1 LAAKFSATSTNPIAE
16 DIMSRIGKLPISV
29 PKGVDINIDA
39 NNYVTVKG
47 SKGSLSLHVDS
58 AISVE
63 KNDTEV
69 VLTRASEDKRDR
81 AMHGLYRSL
90 LNNMVN
96 GVSNGFTK
104 ELELIGVG
112 YRANMNGNILEL
124 ALGYS
129 HPFFFVPPS
138 EIKIEVDT
146 KTSKNPRII
155 ITGIDKELVGQV
167 AAKIRSLRKPE
178 PYKGKGV
185 RYVGENVRRKA
196 GKSAGK

>member
-1 LAAKFSATSTNPIAE
+1 
-16 DIMSRIGKLPISV
+16 MSRIGKLPINL
-29 PKGVDINIDA
+29 PGGVDVNVDP
-39 NNYVTVKG
+39 NNQVTVKG
-47 SKGSLSLHVDS
+47 AKGTLSLQVDQC
-58 AISVE
+58 IKIE
-63 KNDTEV
+63 KNGSEINLQRST
-69 VLTRASEDKRDR
+69 EDKRDR

-90 LNNMVN
+90 INNMVV
-96 GVSNGFTK
+96 GVSTGFKK

-112 YRANMNGNILEL
+112 YRANTNGNILEL

-129 HPFFFVPPS
+129 HPFYFVPPS
-138 EIKIEVDT
+138 DIGIEVDT
-146 KTSKNPRII
+146 KSSKNTRII

-185 RYVGENVRRKA
+185 RYVNEVVRRKA

>member
-1 LAAKFSATSTNPIAE
+1 
-16 DIMSRIGKLPISV
+16 MSRIGKLPINL
-29 PKGVDINIDA
+29 PGGVNVNVDA
-39 NNYVTVKG
+39 NNQVTVKG
-47 SKGSLSLHVDS
+47 AKGTLSLHVDQC
-58 AISVE
+58 IKIE
-63 KNDTEV
+63 QNGTEIN
-69 VLTRASEDKRDR
+69 LHRSTEDKRDR

-90 LNNMVN
+90 INNMVV
-96 GVSNGFTK
+96 GVSSGFKK

-112 YRANMNGNILEL
+112 YRATTNGNILEL

-129 HPFFFVPPS
+129 HPFYFVPPS
-138 EIKIEVDT
+138 DIGIEVDT
-146 KTSKNPRII
+146 KSSKNTRII

-185 RYVGENVRRKA
+185 RYVNEVVRRKA

>member
-1 LAAKFSATSTNPIAE
+1 
-16 DIMSRIGKLPISV
+16 MSRIGKLPINL
-29 PKGVDINIDA
+29 PGGVDINVDPS
-39 NNYVTVKG
+39 NQVTVKG
-47 SKGSLSLHVDS
+47 AKGTLSLQVDQC
-58 AISVE
+58 IQIE
-63 KNDTEV
+63 KNGSEV
-69 VLTRASEDKRDR
+69 NLHRKSEDKRDR

-90 LNNMVN
+90 INNMVV
-96 GVSNGFTK
+96 GVSTGFKK

-112 YRANMNGNILEL
+112 YRATTNGNILEL

-129 HPFFFVPPS
+129 HPFYFVPPS
-138 EIKIEVDT
+138 DIGIEVDT
-146 KTSKNPRII
+146 KSSKNTRII

-185 RYVGENVRRKA
+185 RYVDEVVRRKA